1 MTAAASPGSGEPEEG
16 PAALVRR
23 FYAARATAA
32 AASDV
37 EALRPFLAPDVDWV
51 EPEVGAHMGRLP
63 GAEAVLDMIR
73 RAQVATGGT
82 FRLAVAEAVE
92 TSTHCAALVV
102 WSAERDG
109 RAVRG
114 REPAVFSVA
123 EGRIVSARFHPDDI
137 GDDLAFWD
145 EAGQGP

>member
-1 MTAAASPGSGEPEEG
+1 MTAAAASGSGAPEKG

-23 FYAARATAA
+23 FYAARAAVAA
-32 AASDV
+32 AGDTEV
-37 EALRPFLAPDVDWV
+37 LRPFLAPDVDWV

-73 RAQVATGGT
+73 RAQATTGGT
-82 FRLAVAEAVE
+82 FRLAVAEAIE
-92 TSTHCAALVV
+92 TRTHCAALVI

-114 REPAVFSVA
+114 RELAVFGVA
-123 EGRIVSARFHPDDI
+123 DGRIVSARFHPDDI
-137 GDDLAFWD
+137 TDDLAFWG